1 MEYACQR
8 SEEREGSR
16 EKLLGV
22 LEDKSRKLQRELELN
37 EQLASTAKQEA
48 DVLKQENGQL
58 RKDVEWLAN
67 SAKNNKLQAER
78 AITDLEAYTKILRGM
93 EKKLAETEIERESKE
108 AELRDL
114 R

>member
-37 EQLASTAKQEA
+37 EQLASTAK
-48 DVLKQENGQL
+48 
-58 RKDVEWLAN
+58 
-67 SAKNNKLQAER
+67 
-78 AITDLEAYTKILRGM
+78 
-93 EKKLAETEIERESKE
+93 
-108 AELRDL
+108 
-114 R
+114 